1 MSCIYQIQRHC
12 GKYTFSTVLRNN
24 CLIIF
29 SPTTRLSSSAL
40 STVKSLRAR
49 KRNQKLMPPRSWQS
63 GVQWSIL
70 LKRCHSTTGRCNIP
84 VGVRKWFL
92 CLAFVLQ
99 SATLYLKSTTN
110 FTATLWYDKEKG
122 TPFNL
127 FSMGF
132 EDLKW

>member
-12 GKYTFSTVLRNN
+12 GKYTFSTVLRN

-70 LKRCHSTTGRCNIP
+70 LKRCHSTTGWCNIP

-99 SATLYLKSTTN
+99 SATLYLKSTII
-110 FTATLWYDKEKG
+110 LQRRYDKEKG